1 MTVKGSATR
10 PNIILAL
17 VDDMG
22 FSDLGCYGSEIDTPN
37 LDYLAANG
45 VRFTQMYN
53 YARCCP
59 TRASLLTGL
68 HPHQA
73 GVGHMTDFMGEG
85 PYQGYLNRNCITIA
99 EALKLVGYQT
109 YMSGKW
115 HVGGDGSG
123 VKGDEKHPRP
133 IDRGFDHY
141 WGAKGYFH
149 PSHIEIDDRTEPA
162 PAEDFYLTD
171 AITDAA
177 IAMIEQSQETGDPFF
192 LHLAHF
198 APHWPLHAL
207 PEDIAKYEGRYKAG
221 WDHLRTARH
230 EEQKGLGLIE
240 RNWEITPRDSHAP
253 PWEKVKEQDWE
264 AARMAVYAAQVD
276 RMDQGIGKVID
287 KLQDLKILDDTLVI
301 FLSDNGACAEFMPSQ
316 GPIGWRG
323 GTTPDGKTI
332 HVGNNPLYMPGGADT
347 YMSYDLP
354 WANASDTPFRMYKHW
369 IHEGGISTPLIV
381 HWPKSVAPGQ
391 ITDAPAHVMDIMST
405 CLDAAGASYPSD
417 YHGNPITPTEGE
429 SLMPALQNPDWRR
442 SNPICWDHESNAAVR
457 LEDWKLVKDRDNKWE
472 LYDMNNDRTEM
483 HDLSE
488 QMPDKVH
495 EMENIYTEFVARAG
509 VISWDQHV
517 DIMNSI
523 NPRLVSAR
531 WHLRTQYPGWDK
543 GY

>member
-1 MTVKGSATR
+1 MTT
-10 PNIILAL
+10 
-17 VDDMG
+17 
-22 FSDLGCYGSEIDTPN
+22 
-37 LDYLAANG
+37 
-45 VRFTQMYN
+45 
-53 YARCCP
+53 
-59 TRASLLTGL
+59 
-68 HPHQA
+68 
-73 GVGHMTDFMGEG
+73 FMGEG
-85 PYQGYLNRNCITIA
+85 PYQGYLNHNCVTIA
-99 EALKLVGYQT
+99 EALKLAGYQT

-123 VKGDEKHPRP
+123 FKGDAKHPRP

-149 PSHIEIDDRTEPA
+149 PSHIEIDDRTEP
-162 PAEDFYLTD
+162 PPTDDFYLTD

-177 IAMIEQSQETGDPFF
+177 IAMIEQSQETDDPFF

-207 PEDIAKYEGRYKAG
+207 PEDIAKYEGRYRAG

-230 EEQKGLGLIE
+230 EEQKGLGLLE
-240 RNWEITPRDSHAP
+240 SSWEITPRDSHAP
-253 PWEKVKEQDWE
+253 PWEEVREQDWE

-287 KLQDLKILDDTLVI
+287 KLQELKILDNTLVI

-316 GPIGWRG
+316 GPIGWHE

-332 HVGNNPLYMPGGADT
+332 HAGNNPLYMPGGADT

-369 IHEGGISTPLIV
+369 VHEGGIATPLIV
-381 HWPKSVAPGQ
+381 HWPQSVAPGQ
-391 ITDAPAHVMDIMST
+391 ITNAPAHVMDIMST
-405 CLDAAGASYPSD
+405 CIDAAGVSYPSD

-429 SLMPALQNPDWRR
+429 SLMPAFQDPDWRR

-457 LEDWKLVKDRDNKWE
+457 FEDWKLVRDRDNTWE

-488 QMPDKVH
+488 QMPDRVS
-495 EMENIYTEFVARAG
+495 EMEGIYNDFVAQAG
-509 VISWDQHV
+509 VMPWDQHV
-517 DIMNSI
+517 ERINSL